1 MEIILVRH
9 GENKA
14 NITKEYSYKIVDYSL
29 TAKGVRQAIQV
40 AHCLQQY
47 CIDQLLSSPL
57 LRAKETAAYI
67 ASAVNVNVA
76 IEEDLRE
83 INVGHLDGLVANEEN
98 RQRFFAVINEW
109 NQGNLEKR
117 FPGGESGRELRD
129 RFCRVVQKVAT
140 EHDGIVVLV
149 GHAGIFTNGV
159 MALCQITDFTRLTA
173 RYDNCSI
180 SKIAVDQSVEGHRYR
195 LVSWNDTNH
204 LLDEPES

>member
-14 NITKEYSYKIVDYSL
+14 NITKEYSYKTVDYSL
-29 TAKGVRQAIQV
+29 TAKGIRQAIQV
-40 AHCLQQY
+40 ANCLKQY
-47 CIDQLLSSPL
+47 RVDKLLSSPL
-57 LRAKETAAYI
+57 LRAKETAAQI
-67 ASAVNVNVA
+67 ASAVNGNVA
-76 IEEDLRE
+76 LEEDLRE

-117 FPGGESGRELRD
+117 FLGGESGRELRE
-129 RFCRVVQKVAT
+129 RFCRVIQKVAT
-140 EHDGIVVLV
+140 DNDGIVVLV

-159 MALCQITDFTRLTA
+159 MALCKITDFTRLTA

-180 SKIAVDQSVEGHRYR
+180 SKIAVDRSVAGRTYR
-195 LVSWNDTNH
+195 LVSWNDTDH